1 MLAVDAN
8 LCYPTKAD
16 ESGLGRI
23 GPFMTLSRHLSAIDS
38 PSSAKYNSNPTA
50 WLGGTVAEKCVQ
62 RRLAA
67 IVTTDVVGD
76 NRLLGAD
83 EEGTL
88 ARLPWATETAR
99 IRRMGR

>member
-1 MLAVDAN
+1 MFGGF
-8 LCYPTKAD
+8 PTKAD
-16 ESGLGRI
+16 ESSLGRL
-23 GPFMTLSRHLSAIDS
+23 GSFMTPSRHLSAIDS

-50 WLGGTVAEKCVQ
+50 WLGGAETEKRVQ

-67 IVTTDVVGD
+67 ILTADVVGD

-99 IRRMGR
+99 IRHTGR